1 MLLNGMYYT
10 TSTLCRCQKD
20 GMYVDMMF
28 SCLNVFL
35 MQFCSVGI
43 ILYSVCFKVL
53 DVSKWYALH
62 NINYM

>member
-35 MQFCSVGI
+35 MQFCFCWNYLVFSV
-43 ILYSVCFKVL
+43 FQVL

-62 NINYM
+62 NIN